1 MGRLVNVI
9 GERSAALFNRA
20 QQVIPGGVMS
30 PARSF
35 GSLGLRSP
43 VFLERGEGAWVWDA
57 DGRSYIDYLG
67 AFGPHIL
74 GHGDRRLVAALTRQ
88 LQTGIL
94 FGTPHQGEVLLAER
108 LVAAV
113 PCMDQVRLVSSGT
126 EALMSVVRLARAA
139 TGRDLVLKFDGHYH
153 GHFDGALVSAGSG
166 ASQSGDGG
174 SSGIPDQVRQRTLSV
189 PFNDLPAARRAVVD
203 HGQELALI
211 LVEPICGNM
220 GVVWP
225 QDGYLQALRD
235 LADEVGCLIAYDEVI
250 VGFRGRF
257 GPAYPLVGPAPDL
270 IAFGK
275 VLGGGLPLGAYG
287 GRRDLMKLVTPLGR
301 MFQAG
306 THAGNPLSV
315 AAALTLLEILAED
328 GIYEQL
334 EAGSQRLADG
344 LLAAGRR
351 HGWPVSLSRFGST
364 WTLFFSAQA
373 PSDLVEATAQDRVLF
388 ARFFTGMLA
397 AGVLLAPSFYESWFW
412 TLAHGEAECER
423 TLEAAERVFASG

>member
-1 MGRLVNVI
+1 MS
-9 GERSAALFNRA
+9 GERSRALFDRA
-20 QQVIPGGVMS
+20 LQVVPGGVMS

-35 GSLGLRSP
+35 GSVGLAAP
-43 VFLERGEGAWVWDA
+43 VFLDRAEGAWVWDA
-57 DGRSYIDYLG
+57 DGNRYIDYLG

-74 GHGDRRLVAALTRQ
+74 GHGDRRLTAALVTQ
-88 LQTGIL
+88 VQHGIL
-94 FGTPHQGEVLLAER
+94 FGTPHQGEVLLAEK

-113 PCMDQVRLVSSGT
+113 PCLDQVRLVSSGT

-153 GHFDGALVSAGSG
+153 GHFDGALVAAGSG
-166 ASQSGDGG
+166 ASQTADGG
-174 SSGIPDQVRQRTLSV
+174 SSGIPAPIRQRTLSV
-189 PFNDLPAARRAVVD
+189 PFNDLTAARRAVAS
-203 HGQELALI
+203 HAQELALI

-225 QDGYLQALRD
+225 HQGYLQGLRT
-235 LADEVGCLIAYDEVI
+235 LADEAGCLLAYDEVI
-250 VGFRGRF
+250 VGFRARF

-287 GRRDLMKLVTPLGR
+287 GRRDLMQLVTPLGA

-315 AAALTLLEILAED
+315 TAALTVLQILAED
-328 GIYEQL
+328 GVYQRL
-334 EAGSQRLADG
+334 EEGAKQLADG
-344 LLAAGRR
+344 LLAAGLR
-351 HGWPVSLSRFGST
+351 HGWPVSLSRLGST
-364 WTLFFSAQA
+364 WTLFFTAQA
-373 PSDLVEATAQDRVLF
+373 PSELVGAQSQDRALF
-388 ARFFTGMLA
+388 ARFFAGMLT

-423 TLEAAERVFASG
+423 TLQAAEQVFAAG